1 MADGTAP
8 GGAPVTAPDPGP
20 GVGTASAAE
29 AAAGLGAE
37 IVRFTR
43 MISAWKNRAKHEA
56 GAADR
61 VLLARLVIGGP
72 RRATDLA
79 ADTFLD
85 LSTVSRQ
92 VRSLVERGLVE
103 RRPDPEDRRGVAA
116 DARPRPGG
124 PRSSTT
130 GAQRDAEL
138 AGLLEPWPAEDRYQL
153 IRLMAR
159 LNDDLVELH
168 RRATAPAGLVGA
180 TAKTGRKK
188 QMSTSAVPAGRG
200 IPGRYPRRRL

>member
-61 VLLARLVIGGP
+61 VLLARLVIGGE

-79 ADTFLD
+79 ADAFLD

-103 RRPDPEDRRGVAA
+103 RHPDPEDRRGSLLSATAA
-116 DARPRPGG
+116 GREAFEHYRR
-124 PRSSTT
+124 
-130 GAQRDAEL
+130 QRDAEL

-159 LNDDLVELH
+159 LNDDLVELQQA
-168 RRATAPAGLVGA
+168 RDCPAGLVGA
-180 TAKTGRKK
+180 TAKQGERRK
-188 QMSTSAVPAGRG
+188 
-200 IPGRYPRRRL
+200 